1 MQLPQ
6 EPTIASAFFVKEQN
20 ISGGVHLSPAAPQP
34 TSVII
39 PVLNEAENITQLLLR
54 LHRTMTL
61 AAIPYEAI
69 VIDDR
74 STDDTAVIARE
85 TARDHALPVRVLTKQ
100 GTPGKSFALI
110 EGFAQARFDVLAMI
124 DGDLQYPPEALA
136 EMNQRLG
143 QADLIVADRRASYS
157 DADRLRGGLSQI
169 FTLIVTMLFGVD
181 TDMQSGLK
189 MFRRKIYD
197 GVITNPGRW
206 SFDLYLVT
214 HAVFNRYKLA
224 NVPIEFQERHG
235 GVSKVVPAKVALEL
249 LRTAVQLKVG
259 QVARSLKA
267 RIFPTLST
275 DRQKAEAGVIA
286 LPLSTEVQ
294 SQVEYYASWLD
305 ADDRYNRTIGRDR
318 EETGEYIDDAMSTV
332 LIDGKEVRMFA
343 PFRYDLSAL
352 RTFTRGQIATLV
364 VLVSACIL
372 GLVLFHTGMLVGII
386 AVLTVFYIGDLFVTL
401 ALSLRSLGR
410 AGEEKIDDAVVRN
423 LPDAPWPH
431 YTVLCPLYRE
441 AAVVPQFVRA
451 MKALD
456 YPTDRLQVLFL
467 TEENDAETRDSIR
480 AMGLPSHFRILTVPD
495 GEPRT
500 KPRACNYG
508 LLYATGDY
516 IVIYDAEDIPDP
528 LQLKKAVLAFAN
540 HGADLACVQ
549 AKLNFYNSKQNLL
562 TRLFTAEYSAWF
574 DMILPGLQ
582 LAQLALPLGGTSNH
596 FRTET
601 LGMLGAWDAFN
612 VTEDCDLGLR
622 LASYGLKTTILDST
636 TLEEANSQWKNWLR
650 QRSRWIKGY
659 MQTYLVHMRRPLR
672 YLRPSRL
679 RDFFSLQLLVGGK
692 TSVLL
697 INPFMLILLIMYL
710 FFRPILN
717 NVYHTL
723 FPVSVLYMGSLCLIF
738 GNFLYAYTH
747 LIGCLK
753 RGQYHLIKW
762 ALLMPVYWMMMSI
775 AAFIAFYQLITKPHY
790 WEKTNH
796 GLHLSL
802 QKKNKLPVKLP
813 GVAGQT
819 QESLR

>member
-6 EPTIASAFFVKEQN
+6 SAAITNSVIHKEHGASDV
-20 ISGGVHLSPAAPQP
+20 VRLSTPQP

-39 PVLNEAENITQLLLR
+39 PVLNEAENIAQLLLR

-74 STDDTAVIARE
+74 STDDTGTIAQAI
-85 TARDHALPVRVLTKQ
+85 ARDHALPVRVLTKQ
-100 GTPGKSFALI
+100 GSPGKSFALI
-110 EGFAQARFDVLAMI
+110 EGFAQAQFDVLAMI

-136 EMNQRLG
+136 EMNQQLG
-143 QADLIVADRRASYS
+143 RADLIVADRRTSYS
-157 DADRLRGGLSQI
+157 DADRLRGGLSQV
-169 FTLIVTMLFGVD
+169 FTLVVSLLFGVD

-197 GVITNPGRW
+197 GVTARPGRW
-206 SFDLYLVT
+206 NFDLYLVT
-214 HAVFNRYKLA
+214 HAIFNKYKLA
-224 NVPIEFQERHG
+224 NVPIEFQERHA

-249 LRTAVQLKVG
+249 LKTALQLKIK
-259 QVARSLKA
+259 QVAGSLQA
-267 RIFPTLST
+267 RIFPTLALGTQSGET
-275 DRQKAEAGVIA
+275 GVAALLLSAEAK
-286 LPLSTEVQ
+286 
-294 SQVEYYASWLD
+294 SQVEQYTTWLA
-305 ADDRYNRTIGRDR
+305 ADDEYNRTISYR
-318 EETGEYIDDAMSTV
+318 EETNEYVDDAMSTV
-332 LIDGKEVRMFA
+332 FIAGKQVRMFA
-343 PFRYDLSAL
+343 PFRYELSAL
-352 RTFTRGQIATLV
+352 RTFTPGQLV
-364 VLVSACIL
+364 LFAVLASACIL

-386 AVLTVFYIGDLFVTL
+386 ATLTAFYISDLFVTL

-410 AGEEKIDDAVVRN
+410 AGEEKIDDAVVQN
-423 LPDAPWPH
+423 LANVSWPR
-431 YTVLCPLYRE
+431 YTVLCPLYHE

-456 YPTDRLQVLFL
+456 YPLDKLQVLFL

-480 AMGLPSHFRILTVPD
+480 AMGLPNHFRILTVPP

-562 TRLFTAEYSAWF
+562 TRLFTAEYCAWF

-582 LAQLALPLGGTSNH
+582 LARLALPLGGTSNH

-622 LASYGLKTTILDST
+622 LARYGLKTTILDST

-659 MQTYLVHMRRPLR
+659 MQTYLVHMRHPLR
-672 YLRPSRL
+672 YLHPSRL

-692 TSVLL
+692 TAVLL
-697 INPFMLILLIMYL
+697 INPLMFILLVMYL
-710 FFRPILN
+710 FFRPVLN
-717 NVYHTL
+717 NIYHTL
-723 FPVSVLYMGSLCLIF
+723 FPVSILYMGSLCLIF

-762 ALLMPVYWMMMSI
+762 ALLMPFYWMMMSI

-796 GLHLSL
+796 GLHLS
-802 QKKNKLPVKLP
+802 VKEEKSA
-813 GVAGQT
+813 AGLAVMPDHI
-819 QESLR
+819 QESLG